1 MKTEEIELEVAGIAF
16 LVKLSIDEDGSI
28 DKVEGVQIYDVKNRC
43 YVNTNANT
51 DQFYK
56 FFEDYIIEAH
66 DNHIESQKDIS
77 LEIKYDSRK
86 EDAALAR
93 MDK

>member
-1 MKTEEIELEVAGIAF
+1 MKMEEIELEVAGLAF
-16 LVKLSIDEDGSI
+16 LVKVSIDEDGSI
-28 DKVEGVQIYDVKNRC
+28 DKVERVQIYDVKNGC
-43 YVNTNANT
+43 YVDTNANT

-56 FFEDYIIEAH
+56 FFEDYIIEAIQ
-66 DNHIESQKDIS
+66 NHLERRKDIA
-77 LEIKYDSRK
+77 LEMKDDSRK